1 MWQVVGHD
9 WAVELLKRSLEN
21 GWVSHAYLLTG
32 PPQIGKTT
40 LALSFAQAL
49 NCASEDRPCGEC
61 LSCRKIAR
69 HIHPDVRIIEGKDGT
84 IGIDQIRDMQRE
96 VALSP
101 YEGRWKVYII
111 RKMEQATTEAANCLL
126 KTLEEPPSQVIL
138 LLTASRA
145 GALPS
150 TIVSRCQVLNLRPL
164 PARLIQEVLQQRWQ
178 VDEEKARLLASLSGG
193 MIGWAIEAHQDET
206 ILKGR
211 ERRLRK
217 MLALLEKGRVGRLDY
232 AYQLSRQADALPE
245 VLDLWL
251 GWWRDLLLVKGGCP
265 EAVTN
270 IDQQAVLQETAGR
283 YTFEQ
288 VQGFIKAIRDTGEQ
302 LEHHVNPR
310 LALEVL
316 MLSLPKMTSHSL

>member
-9 WAVELLKRSLEN
+9 WVVELLKRSLEN
-21 GWVSHAYLLTG
+21 GRVSHAYLLTG
-32 PPQIGKTT
+32 PAQIGKTT
-40 LALSFAQAL
+40 LALNFAQAL
-49 NCASEDRPCGEC
+49 NCLSEDRPCGEC

-84 IGIDQIRDMQRE
+84 IGIDQIRAMQRE

-101 YEGRWKVYII
+101 YEGRWRIYII
-111 RKMEQATTEAANCLL
+111 REMERATTEAANCLL

-138 LLTASRA
+138 LLTARDA
-145 GALPS
+145 DALPP

-164 PARLIQEVLQQRWQ
+164 PTGLIQETLQQRWK
-178 VDEEKARLLASLSGG
+178 VDEEKARLLARLSGG
-193 MIGWAIEAHQDET
+193 RIGWAIEANQDEV
-206 ILKGR
+206 ILKMR
-211 ERRLRK
+211 EERLHE
-217 MLALLEKGRVGRLDY
+217 MLALMGKGQVGRLDY
-232 AYQLSRQADALPE
+232 AYQLSRQADTVPE

-270 IDQQAVLQETAGR
+270 IDQQAALQEMAKKYSLR
-283 YTFEQ
+283 Q
-288 VQGFIKAIRDTGEQ
+288 VQGFIKALQDTARQ
-302 LEHHVNPR
+302 LEQHVNPR

-316 MLSLPKMTSHSL
+316 MLSLPKRS

>member
-9 WAVELLKRSLEN
+9 WAVDLLKRSLEN
-21 GWVSHAYLLTG
+21 GRVSHAYLLTG

-40 LALSFAQAL
+40 LALNFAQAL
-49 NCASEDRPCGEC
+49 NCPSEDRPCGEC

-69 HIHPDVRIIEGKDGT
+69 HIHPDVRIIEGKEGT

-101 YEGRWKVYII
+101 YEGRWRVYII
-111 RKMEQATTEAANCLL
+111 REMERATTEAANCLL

-138 LLTASRA
+138 LLTAHHA
-145 GALPS
+145 DALPP

-164 PARLIQEVLQQRWQ
+164 PAELIQGALQQRWQ
-178 VDEEKARLLASLSGG
+178 VDEDKARLLARLSGG
-193 MIGWAIEAHQDET
+193 RIGWAIEANQDEA

-211 ERRLRK
+211 EGQLRE
-217 MLALLEKGRVGRLDY
+217 MLALMEKGRVGRLDY
-232 AYQLSRQADALPE
+232 AYQLSRQADAVPE

-251 GWWRDLLLVKGGCP
+251 SWWRDLLLVKGGCP

-270 IDQQAVLQETAGR
+270 IDQQAALQEMAGR
-283 YTFEQ
+283 YTLEQ
-288 VQGFIKAIRDTGEQ
+288 VRGFIKAIQDTAEQ
-302 LEHHVNPR
+302 LERHVNPR

-316 MLSLPKMTSHSL
+316 MLSLPKTS